1 MKRTILILIL
11 VFVTAGLLTG
21 CPHRP
26 RHGGIPKP
34 RMPYVEP
41 QAAVQNG
48 DIEKKIER
56 DTFQNARY

>member
-1 MKRTILILIL
+1 MKRKISLLILI
-11 VFVTAGLLTG
+11 FISAGLLTG

-34 RMPYVEP
+34 RMPYVEQQTP
-41 QAAVQNG
+41 AQNG
-48 DIEKKIER
+48 EIEKKVER